1 MSAPFAPVRRK
12 TMAEVLAIISLASVV
27 IAILL
32 AVIATRIANI
42 VAASKALS
50 Q

>member
-1 MSAPFAPVRRK
+1 MIAERRT
-12 TMAEVLAIISLASVV
+12 TMAEVLAIISLAVGV
-27 IAILL
+27 MVILL

-50 Q
+50 GPVS